1 MLKVAAGVLAGLIEE
16 RRVSKYAI
24 SVPLNF

>member
-16 RRVSKYAI
+16 RRVSKYAMD
-24 SVPLNF
+24 VPLSF

>member
-16 RRVSKYAI
+16 RRVSKYAMG
-24 SVPLNF
+24 VPLSF